1 MCQVK
6 IKQEQNNEIQIMKRK
21 ILIQWVATLC
31 NSLIALGFTLVALGI
46 LSMVPMIGAT
56 EAVER
61 DASKGTIGDA
71 FSPDVKVSLHVPLQS
86 TDNLSL
92 GAVTESSEGEE
103 SASEL
108 NRKLTNPV
116 SDIWSISNQFNNFE
130 LNNGQWNNNWNFQ
143 PVMPVSLTKD
153 WNLITRPVM
162 PFYNIV
168 PHETSPGEFARDAGL
183 GDLTLLELLS
193 PANSGNWVFG
203 AGPTAIFPTATSH
216 FTGQGKWQLGPSVVV
231 GYLTKEFFIGVFPQ
245 QWWSIGGEHGR
256 PDTNQMNLQPIAT
269 IFFGE
274 GWSFGYSGNILADWT
289 APSPDVWTVPI
300 GLGLGKVVKFGRL
313 PVKIQLAVQ
322 YMPVHP
328 RISGQEWNVQVQIT
342 PVIPKLIKG
351 ALFQ

>member
-1 MCQVK
+1 
-6 IKQEQNNEIQIMKRK
+6 
-21 ILIQWVATLC
+21 
-31 NSLIALGFTLVALGI
+31 
-46 LSMVPMIGAT
+46 
-56 EAVER
+56 
-61 DASKGTIGDA
+61 
-71 FSPDVKVSLHVPLQS
+71 
-86 TDNLSL
+86 
-92 GAVTESSEGEE
+92 
-103 SASEL
+103 
-108 NRKLTNPV
+108 
-116 SDIWSISNQFNNFE
+116 
-130 LNNGQWNNNWNFQ
+130 
-143 PVMPVSLTKD
+143 
-153 WNLITRPVM
+153 M

-168 PHETSPGEFARDAGL
+168 PHETAPNEFERAAGL
-183 GDLTLLELLS
+183 GDLALLELLS
-193 PANSGNWVFG
+193 PAHSGNWVLG

-216 FTGQGKWQLGPSVVV
+216 FTGQGKWQLGPSVVL

-300 GLGLGKVVKFGRL
+300 ALGLDKVVTFGRL

-351 ALFQ
+351 VLFE

>member
-1 MCQVK
+1 LRTS
-6 IKQEQNNEIQIMKRK
+6 ENFR
-21 ILIQWVATLC
+21 
-31 NSLIALGFTLVALGI
+31 F
-46 LSMVPMIGAT
+46 GA
-56 EAVER
+56 
-61 DASKGTIGDA
+61 
-71 FSPDVKVSLHVPLQS
+71 F
-86 TDNLSL
+86 
-92 GAVTESSEGEE
+92 TESSDGEE

-130 LNNGQWNNNWNFQ
+130 LNNGHWNNNWNFQ
-143 PVMPVSLTKD
+143 PVLPVSLTRD

-168 PHETSPGEFARDAGL
+168 PHETAPGQFDRDAGL

-193 PANSGNWVFG
+193 PANSGNLVLG
-203 AGPTAIFPTATSH
+203 AGPTAILPTATSG

-231 GYLTKEFFIGVFPQ
+231 GYLTKKFFIGVFPQ

-256 PDTNQMNLQPIAT
+256 RDTNQMNLQPIAT

-289 APSPDVWTVPI
+289 APSRDVWTVPI
-300 GLGLGKVVKFGRL
+300 GLGLGKVVKLGRL

-351 ALFQ
+351 VLFQ

>member
-1 MCQVK
+1 VK
-6 IKQEQNNEIQIMKRK
+6 WTQIGGGFVGLTFAFLPWIAGVHAAEVPEIDRSGNT
-21 ILIQWVATLC
+21 VSEPFASNTST
-31 NSLIALGFTLVALGI
+31 SLGLPFHPG
-46 LSMVPMIGAT
+46 
-56 EAVER
+56 E
-61 DASKGTIGDA
+61 
-71 FSPDVKVSLHVPLQS
+71 
-86 TDNLSL
+86 NLSL
-92 GAVTESSEGEE
+92 GAVTESSDGEE

-116 SDIWSISNQFNNFE
+116 SSIWSISNQFNNFE

-162 PFYNIV
+162 PFYNVV
-168 PHETSPGEFARDAGL
+168 PHETSPDEFARDAGL

-193 PANSGNWVFG
+193 PANSGNWVLG

-231 GYLTKEFFIGVFPQ
+231 GYLTKQFFIGVFPQ

-269 IFFGE
+269 IFFGQ

-289 APSPDVWTVPI
+289 APSEDVWTVPI
-300 GLGLGKVVKFGRL
+300 GVGLGKVVKLGRL
-313 PVKIQLAVQ
+313 PIKIQLAVQ

-328 RISGQEWNVQVQIT
+328 RISGQEWNAQVQIT
-342 PVIPKLIKG
+342 PVIPKLIKDV
-351 ALFQ
+351 LFQ

>member
-1 MCQVK
+1 
-6 IKQEQNNEIQIMKRK
+6 MKVSK
-21 ILIQWVATLC
+21 
-31 NSLIALGFTLVALGI
+31 SLRVIGAALGI
-46 LSMVPMIGAT
+46 FSVVSTIHAT
-56 EAVER
+56 EAREM
-61 DASKGTIGDA
+61 DASKDA
-71 FSPDVKVSLHVPLQS
+71 VAEPFAPDARVSLSLPLQS
-86 TDNLSL
+86 GENLSF
-92 GAVTESSEGEE
+92 GAVAQVPQDPAEGA

-130 LNNGQWNNNWNFQ
+130 LNNSQWNNNWLFQ
-143 PVMPVSLTKD
+143 PVLPISLTKD
-153 WNLITRPVM
+153 LNLITRPVM

-193 PANSGNWVFG
+193 PANSGNWILGV
-203 AGPTAIFPTATSH
+203 GPTAIFPTATSG

-231 GYLTKEFFIGVFPQ
+231 GYLTKQYFIGMFPQ

-256 PDTNQMNLQPIAT
+256 PDTNQMNLQPIAAL
-269 IFFGE
+269 FFGE
-274 GWSFGYSGNILADWT
+274 GWDVFYSGNILADWT
-289 APSPDVWTVPI
+289 APSEDVWTVPV

-313 PVKIQLAVQ
+313 PVKFTLAVQ

-351 ALFQ
+351 VLFQ

>member
-1 MCQVK
+1 MKEKGAKMKTNPIASRVIVVAFVVLSVTTK
-6 IKQEQNNEIQIMKRK
+6 IH
-21 ILIQWVATLC
+21 
-31 NSLIALGFTLVALGI
+31 
-46 LSMVPMIGAT
+46 AT
-56 EAVER
+56 EAAEV
-61 DASKGTIGDA
+61 DVSKDINSDSFAT
-71 FSPDVKVSLHVPLQS
+71 DVVLSLRSPLQS
-86 TDNLSL
+86 GENLSF
-92 GAVTESSEGEE
+92 GAAAQVPQDPAEGA

-193 PANSGNWVFG
+193 PANSGNWVLG

-231 GYLTKEFFIGVFPQ
+231 GYLTKQFFIGVFPQ

-289 APSPDVWTVPI
+289 APSENAWTVPV

-322 YMPVHP
+322 YIPVHP

-351 ALFQ
+351 VLFQ

>member
-1 MCQVK
+1 
-6 IKQEQNNEIQIMKRK
+6 MKPTQTVLRGAAITVA
-21 ILIQWVATLC
+21 ILFV
-31 NSLIALGFTLVALGI
+31 
-46 LSMVPMIGAT
+46 VPMVRAT
-56 EAVER
+56 ESPEVG
-61 DASKGTIGDA
+61 ASKAAIGEA
-71 FSPDVKVSLHVPLQS
+71 FAPAADVSLRLPFHPN
-86 TDNLSL
+86 DNLSL
-92 GAVTESSEGEE
+92 GAVSESSTGEGEE

-116 SDIWSISNQFNNFE
+116 SSIWSISNQFNNFE

-153 WNLITRPVM
+153 LNLITRPVM

-168 PHETSPGEFARDAGL
+168 PHETAPGQFERDAGL

-193 PANSGNWVFG
+193 PANSGNWVLG

-231 GYLTKEFFIGVFPQ
+231 GYLTKQFFIGVFPQ

-269 IFFGE
+269 LFFGE
-274 GWSFGYSGNILADWT
+274 GWSIGYSGNILAEWT
-289 APSPDVWTVPI
+289 APSEDIWTVPI
-300 GLGLGKVVKFGRL
+300 GVGLGKVVKLGRL
-313 PVKIQLAVQ
+313 PLKIQLAVQ

-328 RISGQEWNVQVQIT
+328 RIFGQEWNVQVQIT